1 MANQNAYTT
10 CGTIGDRMKEIRKCN
25 NMSME
30 KFGSH
35 IGMQKSAISRLESG
49 AYNPSEQT
57 ILITCE
63 KFGINRQ
70 WLETGEGEMLKH
82 NESDNL
88 IPRLQQLLA
97 NYPALAKALGTAIS
111 VMTEADFARLNEII
125 DLCTKKQ
132 QP

>member
-1 MANQNAYTT
+1 MRDRSKKIRANHNLSQQAFSELIGITRQYLSLLENGEREPSDLVLNAI
-10 CGTIGDRMKEIRKCN
+10 CRE
-25 NMSME
+25 
-30 KFGSH
+30 
-35 IGMQKSAISRLESG
+35 
-49 AYNPSEQT
+49 
-57 ILITCE
+57 
-63 KFGINRQ
+63 FGINRQ

-88 IPRLQQLLA
+88 ILRLQQILA
-97 NYPALAKALGTAIS
+97 NYPSITKALGTAIS